1 MATHPWKCSA
11 SESEDFESYPVL
23 ANAVLEVGDLIGIT
37 AAGFATRLIGAT
49 HTKFGGIAHENVTGT
64 ATSGER
70 RVRCLAQGVIY
81 TKTAVGNYTIANVG
95 DGVYASDHN
104 GGFTNVALDNL
115 QVGKFDGI
123 DANGDYRVRFQATSR
138 RDV

>member
-1 MATHPWKCSA
+1 MAAHPWRLSA
-11 SESEDFESYPVL
+11 SESEDFEGYPVL
-23 ANAVLEVGDLIGIT
+23 ANAVIEVGDLIGIT
-37 AAGFATRLIGAT
+37 AAGFATRLVGAT

-70 RVRCLAQGVIY
+70 RVRCLAEGVIF
-81 TKTAVGNYTIANVG
+81 TKTQVGNYTQADVNAA
-95 DGVYASDHN
+95 VYAVDHN
-104 GGFTNVALDNL
+104 GQFTNTAVDNL
-115 QVGKFDGI
+115 QIGKFDGI